1 VFEVVMALRF
11 ISHKEVSFRQLLG
24 MLRSP
29 PVAVMSYYTNLFLSA
44 RFVFGEQPEKIR
56 HLDKEIRR
64 VECMVGVNRTAESY
78 EIQKDLNHLANLR
91 RDLDAEK
98 QQMER
103 LYDMAGDEGKKE
115 LEQIF
120 RGLAQ
125 QMDEIDRQ
133 EYNLLFKLQPLMNLK
148 IIETYMDNNM
158 DLKSFFKEGGKVVT
172 QMELSSE
179 LDKVKIWV
187 YQEAVEMMPYVR
199 FTKLE

>member
-1 VFEVVMALRF
+1 MALRF
-11 ISHKEVSFRQLLG
+11 ISHKEIAFRQLLG
-24 MLRSP
+24 MLRTP
-29 PVAVMSYYTNLFLSA
+29 PVAVMNYYTNLFLSA

-64 VECMVGVNRTAESY
+64 VECMVGINRTAESY
-78 EIQKDLNHLANLR
+78 EIQSDLSHLANLK
-91 RDLDAEK
+91 RDLDAER
-98 QQMER
+98 QHMER
-103 LYDMAGDEGKKE
+103 LYDLAGDEGKKE

-179 LDKVKIWV
+179 LDKIKIWV

>member
-1 VFEVVMALRF
+1 
-11 ISHKEVSFRQLLG
+11 
-24 MLRSP
+24 MLRTP
-29 PVAVMSYYTNLFLSA
+29 PVAVMNYYTNLFLSA

-64 VECMVGVNRTAESY
+64 VECMVGINRTAESY
-78 EIQKDLNHLANLR
+78 EIQSDLSHLANLK
-91 RDLDAEK
+91 RDLDAER
-98 QQMER
+98 QHMER
-103 LYDMAGDEGKKE
+103 LYDLAGDEGKKE

-179 LDKVKIWV
+179 LDKIKIWV